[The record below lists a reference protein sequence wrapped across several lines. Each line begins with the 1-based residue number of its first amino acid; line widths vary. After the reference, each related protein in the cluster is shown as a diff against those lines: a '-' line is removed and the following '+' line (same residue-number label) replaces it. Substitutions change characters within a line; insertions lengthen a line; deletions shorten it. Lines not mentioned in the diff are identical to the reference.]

1 MGNPPLPSPGAPLG
15 GWPVM
20 SGHLSGKSKSMDAPI
35 PGGELA
41 GFWNPEIAAERPV
54 ASPGLLGGSA

>member
-1 MGNPPLPSPGAPLG
+1 
-15 GWPVM
+15 M
-20 SGHLSGKSKSMDAPI
+20 SGHLSGKSKSMDAPS